1 MLTRSLQDRKKM
13 KKIKD
18 IKMVLVSTLLS
29 GIMVL
34 MASTAIANESIGVIE
49 KSISNPGGAQLNL
62 NIQGKDPLPLS
73 NEKVLTDRKSILTAE
88 YSETTTQ
95 YITNKGSTITDLTIF
110 EPYTGSFNDASHDS
124 SPKLMLS
131 CVEEGFYVVGRVQT
145 TTHKEQNLSYDCSS
159 LLCPN
164 LVIEAYTD
172 TYPADTHFQVYNEY
186 PDDSMPASGLN
197 SILNLNNTTP
207 EEFVRLDSTTS
218 QEKEKSLGITP
229 LFKWLGWLC
238 RTIFVDINED
248 GDIDAYGVA
257 FVKTD

>member
-1 MLTRSLQDRKKM
+1 ME
-13 KKIKD
+13 KIKR
-18 IKMVLVSTLLS
+18 IGIILVSALLP
-29 GIMVL
+29 GIVGL
-34 MASTAIANESIGVIE
+34 VASTAIANELQDVIE
-49 KSISNPGGAQLNL
+49 KSISNPSGPQLNL
-62 NIQGKDPLPLS
+62 NIHGKDPFSFS
-73 NEKVLTDRKSILTAE
+73 NEKVLPDGKSIFKDE
-88 YSETTTQ
+88 YSESTMQ

-110 EPYTGSFNDASHDS
+110 EPYTESFNDASHDS

-172 TYPADTHFQVYNEY
+172 TYPADTHFQVYNDY

-197 SILNLNNTTP
+197 NILNLNNTTP

-218 QEKEKSLGITP
+218 QEKEKPLGITP

-238 RTIFVDINED
+238 RTIFVDTNED

-257 FVKTD
+257 FVTTD